1 MPCEPSGEA
10 SIFSIF
16 GFIEPKPQRQKKS
29 PSFEG
34 LGGGEPAWNNSQTG
48 GRVFTLF
55 FRPNLMADP
64 HSE

>member
-48 GRVFTLF
+48 GRVFI
-55 FRPNLMADP
+55 RI
-64 HSE
+64 SGS